1 MEWYTQ
7 KEAAEILGVSKTTI
21 YHYSKQGKIKK
32 IPDPHRL
39 HKEARYYKEEIDQM
53 AAALAEQPTGYK
65 PSEVAK
71 YLGLSVQSVLK
82 YIQNGE
88 IRAEEVPFGDERIS
102 YIITEPAFQE
112 AKELFGPQP
121 YERIRKGE
129 YYNSNHGTAL
139 YQHFQSPLIQTARV
153 TLDNDLNWGFTLP
166 QSQNWIT
173 IEEGLH
179 QYKLQPTYDIH
190 QQPFPNKGHAT
201 FQIPY
206 KIDILYPFIDYLY
219 KNWGIENV
227 GIRDLKDSILIMV
240 RAGEKA
246 FSNVPFSLEDIK
258 PFLIDGI
265 IDLAEDVFVV
275 RSAYKKTNIDLPI
288 NMITRIKELANE
300 EDPSL
305 TMSQWIEKEL
315 NKIITKRESSVS
327 TGKIYKK
334 DIIQ

>member
-53 AAALAEQPTGYK
+53 AAILAEQPTGYK

-82 YIQNGE
+82 YIQSGE

-102 YIITEPAFQE
+102 YIITEQAFQE
-112 AKELFGPQP
+112 AKEHFGPQP

-129 YYNSNHGTAL
+129 YYSSSHGIAL

-153 TLDNDLNWGFTLP
+153 TLDHELNWGFTLP
-166 QSQNWIT
+166 QSQKWIN
-173 IEEGLH
+173 IEEGLN

-190 QQPFPNKGHAT
+190 QQPFPNKGHAA

-206 KIDILYPFIDYLY
+206 KTDILFPFIDYLY
-219 KNWGIENV
+219 PIWGIENV
-227 GIRDLKDSILIMV
+227 SVRDLKDSILIMV
-240 RAGEKA
+240 KAGEKP
-246 FSNVPFSLEDIK
+246 FNNVPFSIEDIK

-288 NMITRIKELANE
+288 SIITRIKELAEE
-300 EDPSL
+300 EDPNLS
-305 TMSQWIEKEL
+305 MSQWIEKEL
-315 NKIITKRESSVS
+315 KKVIEERERTFSAA
-327 TGKIYKK
+327 G
-334 DIIQ
+334 QN